1 MRTLLQGCPIGRPC
15 YFVIATERSAGS
27 NLRWMLMGQGL
38 LTCPIQLSG
47 QWRPAVMP
55 RARSETGAIYALCTD
70 GFVPR
75 HDNHFVIATERS
87 VGSNLRWM
95 LMGQGLL
102 ACPIQLSGQ
111 WRPAVT
117 SRARSL
123 TECPAGMRPAR
134 SFGYFVIATEP
145 AQEAIRAGL
154 TTPTS
159 TNSSFVSQA
168 QMTSFLA
175 MTARL

>member
-1 MRTLLQGCPIGRPC
+1 MKCEPC
-15 YFVIATERSAGS
+15 CRGVRLDAPVILSLDRAQRRKQS
-27 NLRWMLMGQGL
+27 LMGQGL

-55 RARSETGAIYALCTD
+55 RARSGTGAIYALCTD

-134 SFGYFVIATEP
+134 SFGYFVIATE
-145 AQEAIRAGL
+145 
-154 TTPTS
+154 
-159 TNSSFVSQA
+159 
-168 QMTSFLA
+168 
-175 MTARL
+175 